1 MMNMNKELLE
11 NVMDCGNTRDFE
23 AFNYKII
30 VLDDDPT
37 GTQTVKNL
45 NVYTSWEERY
55 VRDGFESDN
64 NMFYIMTNSRAFSE
78 EKTIAVH
85 KELTEVIDKV
95 SKDLNQPYVIIS
107 RGDSTL
113 RGHSYLEPK
122 VLNEES
128 EGGFDAVFYIPSF
141 FEGGRYTYHGIHYLI
156 EDDAFIPVSESEFAD
171 DSTFGF
177 ESEKMADYIVE
188 KSNGEVDRDNVKHID
203 LDMLRGCDDA
213 QLLEF
218 FDSLSNFDQ
227 IVVDSVHDN
236 DLAFFTSVLM
246 DYLNREDKKFI
257 FRTAASFVKSI
268 CATPGEVL
276 ESDQMVRKEDTQG
289 GIAVVGSHVD
299 KTTQQ
304 LNYLMNH
311 SDIETIEFD
320 VEEVRDEAGLKAYV
334 TGLKK
339 QIEDFIKEGK
349 NAVVYTSR
357 KLVKTEDREESLKIS
372 KRISESLVEIVST
385 LEIKPKFIIAK
396 GGITSSDVATIGLGV
411 KKARVLG
418 QADKGIPVWLTSNE
432 AKYPNMPYI
441 VFPGNVGTEETLHAV
456 YSKLNRGE

>member
-1 MMNMNKELLE
+1 MDKTLLE

-23 AFNYKII
+23 NFNYKVI

-45 NVYTSWEERY
+45 NVYTSWEEEY
-55 VRDGFESDN
+55 VRDGFRSDN

-78 EKTIAVH
+78 AKTVEVH
-85 KELTEVIDKV
+85 KEITQIIDKV
-95 SKDLNQPYVIIS
+95 SKELEQSYLIIS

-128 EGGFDAVFYIPSF
+128 QDGFDAVFYIPSF
-141 FEGGRYTYHGIHYLI
+141 FEGGRYTHEGIHYLI
-156 EDDAFIPVSESEFAD
+156 EGDAFIPVSESEFAN

-177 ESEKMADYIVE
+177 KSTTMADYIAE
-188 KSNGEVDRDNVKHID
+188 KSDGEVVSSDVKHID

-218 FDSLSNFDQ
+218 FDSLSDFDKV
-227 IVVDSVHDN
+227 VVDSVHDN

-268 CATPGEVL
+268 CATPGEIL
-276 ESDQMVRKEDTQG
+276 GTDEMVQKNETQG
-289 GIAVVGSHVD
+289 GIVVVGSHVD
-299 KTTQQ
+299 KTTKQ
-304 LNYLMNH
+304 LNYLMEH
-311 SDIETIEFD
+311 SDIEEFKFD
-320 VEEVRDEAGLKAYV
+320 VEEVKDAEGLKAYV
-334 TGLKK
+334 SKLKHR
-339 QIEDFIKEGK
+339 IENCIGDGR

-357 KLVKTEDREESLKIS
+357 KLVKTENKEESLKIS

-396 GGITSSDVATIGLGV
+396 GGITSSDVATIGLGI

-418 QADKGIPVWLTSNE
+418 QADKGIPVWKTSDE
-432 AKYPNMPYI
+432 AKYPNMTYI
-441 VFPGNVGTEETLHAV
+441 VFPGNVGDQETLHAV
-456 YSKLNRGE
+456 YSKLNRGERP

>member
-1 MMNMNKELLE
+1 MNKELLE
-11 NVMDCGNTRDFE
+11 NVMDCGNIRDFE
-23 AFNYKII
+23 NFNYKVI

-37 GTQTVKNL
+37 GTQTVKDL
-45 NVYTSWEERY
+45 NVYTSWEEEY
-55 VRDGFESDN
+55 VRDGFRSDN

-78 EKTIAVH
+78 EETVRVH
-85 KELTEVIDKV
+85 REITAVIDKV
-95 SKDLNQPYVIIS
+95 SKDLDQQYMIIS

-122 VLNEES
+122 VLDEES

-141 FEGGRYTYHGIHYLI
+141 FEGGRYTHEGIHYLV
-156 EDDAFIPVSESEFAD
+156 EGDAFIPVSESEFAN

-177 ESEKMADYIVE
+177 KSTTMADYIAE
-188 KSNGEVDRDNVKHID
+188 KSGGEVDSSDVKHID

-218 FDSLSNFDQ
+218 FDSLSGFDKV
-227 IVVDSVHDN
+227 VVDSVHDN

-246 DYLNREDKKFI
+246 DYLNREDRKFI

-268 CATPGEVL
+268 CATPGEIL
-276 ESDQMVRKEDTQG
+276 QADQMVQKEDGRG
-289 GIAVVGSHVD
+289 GIVVVGSHVE

-304 LNYLMNH
+304 LNYLMEH
-311 SDIETIEFD
+311 DGIETFEFD
-320 VEEVRDEAGLKAYV
+320 VEKVRDSEGLARYV
-334 TGLKK
+334 DNMKH
-339 QIEDFIKEGK
+339 QIEDAIGGGR

-357 KLVKTEDREESLKIS
+357 NLVKTEDREESLKIS

-396 GGITSSDVATIGLGV
+396 GGITSSDVATIGLGI

-418 QADKGIPVWLTSNE
+418 QAEKGIPVWKTSEE

-441 VFPGNVGTEETLHAV
+441 VFPGNVGTQETLHAV

>member
-1 MMNMNKELLE
+1 MDKTLLE
-11 NVMDCGNTRDFE
+11 NVMDCGNTRDFKN
-23 AFNYKII
+23 FNYKVI

-37 GTQTVKNL
+37 GTQTVKDL
-45 NVYTSWEERY
+45 NVYTSWEEEY

-78 EKTIAVH
+78 EETTRVH
-85 KELTEVIDKV
+85 RKITAVIDKV
-95 SKDLNQPYVIIS
+95 SRELDRPYMIIS

-122 VLNEES
+122 VLDEES

-141 FEGGRYTYHGIHYLI
+141 FEGGRYTHEGIHYLS
-156 EDDAFIPVSESEFAD
+156 EADDFIPVSESEFAN

-177 ESEKMADYIVE
+177 ESRTMADYIAE
-188 KSNGEVDRDNVKHID
+188 KSDGEVDSSDVKHID
-203 LDMLRGCDDA
+203 LGMLRGCDDA

-218 FDSLSNFDQ
+218 FDSLSSFDKV
-227 IVVDSVHDN
+227 VVDSVHDN

-246 DYLNREDKKFI
+246 DYLSREDKKFI

-268 CATPGEVL
+268 CATPGEIL
-276 ESDQMVRKEDTQG
+276 QADQMVQQEEKQG
-289 GIAVVGSHVD
+289 GIIVVGSHVE

-304 LNYLMNH
+304 LNYLMENA
-311 SDIETIEFD
+311 DIDTLEFD
-320 VEEVRDEAGLKAYV
+320 VGEVKDREGLASYV
-334 TGLKK
+334 DKMK
-339 QIEDFIKEGK
+339 RQIEDAIRDGR

-357 KLVKTEDREESLKIS
+357 NLVKTEDREESLRIS

-396 GGITSSDVATIGLGV
+396 GGITSSDVATIGLGI

-418 QADKGIPVWLTSNE
+418 QAGKGIPVWRTSEE

-441 VFPGNVGTEETLHAV
+441 VFPGNVGDQGTLHAV
-456 YSKLNRGE
+456 YGKLNRGE

>member
-1 MMNMNKELLE
+1 MNMNKELLE

>member
-1 MMNMNKELLE
+1 MNKELFE
-11 NVMDCGNTRDFE
+11 NVPDCGNYRDFDH
-23 AFNYKII
+23 FNYKVI

-37 GTQTVKNL
+37 GTQTVRDL

-78 EKTIAVH
+78 EKTVEVH
-85 KELTEVIDKV
+85 REITRVVDEV
-95 SKDLNQPYVIIS
+95 SKKLDQPYLIIS

-113 RGHSYLEPK
+113 RGHSYIEPK

-128 EGGFDAVFYIPSF
+128 PGGFDAVFHIPAF
-141 FEGGRYTYHGIHYLI
+141 FEGGRYTSEGVHYLK
-156 EDDAFIPVSESEFAD
+156 EGEAFIPVNESEFAN

-177 ESEKMADYIVE
+177 KAATMAGYISE
-188 KSNGEVDRDNVKHID
+188 KSNGEVDEKDVKHIG

-218 FDSLSNFDQ
+218 FDSLSGFDHV
-227 IVVDSVHDN
+227 VVDAVHDN

-268 CATPGEVL
+268 CATPGEIL
-276 ESDQMVRKEDTQG
+276 DAEQMLKKEDVQG
-289 GIAVVGSHVD
+289 GIVVVGSHVD

-304 LNYLMNH
+304 LNHLMEH

-320 VEEVRDEAGLKAYV
+320 VEEVKDQEGLKVYV
-334 TGLKK
+334 SRLKR
-339 QIEDFIKEGK
+339 QIESFIKDGK

-357 KLVKTEDREESLKIS
+357 KLIKTEDREESLKIS
-372 KRISESLVEIVST
+372 KRISESLVDIVST
-385 LEIKPKFIIAK
+385 LEVKPKFIIAK
-396 GGITSSDVATIGLGV
+396 GGITSSDVATIGLGIR
-411 KKARVLG
+411 KARVLG
-418 QADKGIPVWLTSNE
+418 QADKGIPVWKTSDE

-441 VFPGNVGTEETLHAV
+441 VFPGNVGDRETLHAV
-456 YSKLNRGE
+456 YNKLDRGE